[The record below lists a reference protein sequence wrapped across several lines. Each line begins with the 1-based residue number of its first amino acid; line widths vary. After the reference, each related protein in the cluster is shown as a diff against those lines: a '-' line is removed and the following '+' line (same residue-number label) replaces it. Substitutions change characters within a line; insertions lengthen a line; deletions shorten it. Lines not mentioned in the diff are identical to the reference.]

1 MLRINDLSKSYGSQL
16 LFEHATLQMSAS
28 QRLGLLGR
36 NGHGKT
42 TLFRLIVRDELPDE
56 GTIEVPRHYRIGY
69 VEQHLSFASPTVLA
83 VACEGLSAEDAHEE
97 YRAGE
102 ILFGLG
108 FSKEDLARPPQE
120 LSGGFQVRLHLAKT
134 LVAAPNLL
142 LLDEPTNY
150 LDIVSVRWITR
161 FLRAWKN
168 ELIIISHDREFMD
181 AVTTHTAMI
190 HRSAIRTMPGPTE
203 KICAQIAMDE
213 EVYEKTRINEERRR
227 EELLTFITRF
237 KAKNTKASAA
247 RSKMKMLEKM
257 PLRDK
262 LGRITDLDFRFHY
275 QPFPAKKMLEADN
288 LSFAYD
294 PQVPLIGNMS
304 MRIGAE
310 DRIAVIGK
318 NGKGKTTLLRLLA
331 GELAPRTGT
340 VRMHPKATI
349 GYFGQT
355 NIDRLEPSS
364 TVEEE
369 VASANPALGKAMV
382 RGICGTMMFSGAHA
396 EKKVSVLSGGEK
408 SRVLLSKILAA
419 PSNLLLLDEPSNHL
433 DMQAVEALVESI
445 DEFPGAAVI
454 VTHDE
459 MILRSLATRLIL
471 FQGGKVEVFDGS
483 YDDFLEKVGWE
494 EEGELRKGA
503 RSTAKKVT
511 APSRRDQKRARAQIV
526 QERST
531 ALRPLKER
539 IDADETGICELEEE
553 LKQAEHELVEASYA
567 QEIKRCATLS
577 RRVKEMKTKIEELF
591 ADLESAT
598 LDYEHLTTEFDAR
611 MAQLEE

>member
-1 MLRINDLSKSYGSQL
+1 
-16 LFEHATLQMSAS
+16 
-28 QRLGLLGR
+28 
-36 NGHGKT
+36 
-42 TLFRLIVRDELPDE
+42 
-56 GTIEVPRHYRIGY
+56 
-69 VEQHLSFASPTVLA
+69 
-83 VACEGLSAEDAHEE
+83 
-97 YRAGE
+97 
-102 ILFGLG
+102 
-108 FSKEDLARPPQE
+108 
-120 LSGGFQVRLHLAKT
+120 
-134 LVAAPNLL
+134 
-142 LLDEPTNY
+142 
-150 LDIVSVRWITR
+150 
-161 FLRAWKN
+161 
-168 ELIIISHDREFMD
+168 
-181 AVTTHTAMI
+181 MI

-227 EELLTFITRF
+227 DELLTFITRF
-237 KAKNTKASAA
+237 KAKATKASAA
-247 RSKMKMLEKM
+247 KSKMKMVEKM
-257 PLRDK
+257 PLRAK

-275 QPFPAKKMLEADN
+275 EPFPAKTILEVED
-288 LSFAYD
+288 LSFTYD
-294 PQVPLIGNMS
+294 PEVPLIDNVS
-304 MRIGAE
+304 IRISAE
-310 DRIAVIGK
+310 DRIAIIGK
-318 NGKGKTTLLRLLA
+318 NGKGKTTLLRLLT
-331 GELAPRTGT
+331 GELEPLTGT
-340 VRMHPKATI
+340 MNMHSKTAI

-355 NIDRLEPSS
+355 NIDRLTPTA

-369 VASANPALGKAMV
+369 VGSANTALGKAMV

-396 EKKVSVLSGGEK
+396 EKKISVLSGGEK

-494 EEGELRKGA
+494 DEETLNKGA
-503 RSTAKKVT
+503 RHKAEKETQ
-511 APSRRDQKRARAQIV
+511 PSRRDTKRARAQIV

-531 ALRPLKER
+531 ALRPLKQR
-539 IDADETGICELEEE
+539 IDANETGICELEEE
-553 LKQAEHELVEASYA
+553 LKQAEHDLVEASYA
-567 QEIKRCATLS
+567 QEVERCTDLS
-577 RRVKEMKTKIEELF
+577 RKVKEMKAEIDKLF

-598 LDYEHLTTEFDAR
+598 LDFERLTAEFDAR